1 MAILNKMDLAKYIIS
16 KYIDEFGTD
25 ISPIKL
31 HKSLYFLY
39 AYWGSKIELSKI
51 KSDDIISEM
60 VEMDFSDYDEQ
71 LFDADFEAWTYGP
84 VDRDIYLWCK
94 ENHIDTSLKYSLNVE
109 KEILDY
115 IDDLL
120 IRIFN
125 SSDFG
130 LVDLCQE
137 DDCWKSAYNPLAKN
151 KIDSKTII
159 KEYMNK

>member
-1 MAILNKMDLAKYIIS
+1 MAILNKMDLAKYIILKHMS
-16 KYIDEFGTD
+16 EFETD

-51 KSDDIISEM
+51 KADDVISEM

-71 LFDADFEAWTYGP
+71 LFDADFEAWAYGP

-137 DDCWKSAYNPLAKN
+137 DNCWKSVYNSSFKN
-151 KIDSKTII
+151 KINSQLII
-159 KEYMNK
+159 EEYMCK

>member
-1 MAILNKMDLAKYIIS
+1 MAILNKMDLAKYIIL
-16 KYIDEFGTD
+16 KHKDYFGTD

-39 AYWGSKIELSKI
+39 AYWGSKIKLSKI
-51 KSDDIISEM
+51 KLDDVIPEM
-60 VEMDFSDYDEQ
+60 VEMDFSDYDEE
-71 LFDADFEAWTYGP
+71 LFDADFEAWAYGP
-84 VDRDIYLWCK
+84 VDRDVYLWHK
-94 ENHIDTSLKYSLNVE
+94 ENSIDVSWVCCMNIK

-125 SSDFG
+125 TSDFG

-137 DDCWKSAYNPLAKN
+137 DNCWKSVYDRSFKN
-151 KIDSKTII
+151 KINSQSII
-159 KEYMNK
+159 EEYMRK